1 MVVLEV
7 QMMKYRNKTTGKI
20 VEVVREEESYVWV
33 KMDGIV
39 NPLAKVRFL
48 KVYEKIRSK

>member
-1 MVVLEV
+1 MINTMRASE
-7 QMMKYRNKTTGKI
+7 K
-20 VEVVREEESYVWV
+20 SYVWV

-48 KVYEKIRSK
+48 KVYEKIKE